1 MSSYFTLPSF
11 ARAKKNREELEKTN
25 PSDPVLKDEDE
36 KFLERVTSSHE
47 APTGTEDAPTTQIAD
62 DGKEKELPNQDQSPL
77 GEAQDQVAV
86 PETKPE
92 TTSDNTEAAEEPQA
106 DDPPEEVPDATKPAL
121 NRRKSKKDK
130 SMDLPSQADAEAF
143 TRGWNAQY
151 AKESEQ
157 ESAQNQT
164 AGEKRTWASYLP
176 SMTTKSNDTSAP
188 ASEKQGVDSTNAAPV
203 RTWAEYASQY
213 LPSASQL
220 PSIPSMPSIP
230 ASWRKDSK
238 PDPVYNEDGTINEAA
253 TKEKEEREVS
263 VLLDNL
269 NLSSI
274 NNRVFSF
281 SQESQH
287 LYDRFT
293 QVLRDVINGAP
304 TAYEDMDKLM
314 KDAGPQ
320 LEKQFASMPPFV
332 QTLVKALPA
341 KLGTTLGPEL
351 LAAASEKPGADMQKR
366 MEATSEGADASVQ
379 AQEATEEQTGEK
391 KKKRKVPGLKGLI
404 TEQGAVAGILRNI
417 VNFLQV
423 RFPFLMSTTNVV
435 MSLAVFSKSNHSG
448 KARDQS
454 SHANAA

>member
-47 APTGTEDAPTTQIAD
+47 APPGAEDAPTTQITD
-62 DGKEKELPNQDQSPL
+62 DGKEKEVSREKQAEVD
-77 GEAQDQVAV
+77 EDQVAV
-86 PETKPE
+86 PATQPDTK
-92 TTSDNTEAAEEPQA
+92 SGDNDASEEPPV

-121 NRRKSKKDK
+121 YRRKSKKDK
-130 SMDLPSQADAEAF
+130 GMELPSQEEAEAA

-151 AKESEQ
+151 TKESEQ
-157 ESAQNQT
+157 DSGQHENG
-164 AGEKRTWASYLP
+164 GEKRTWASYLP
-176 SMTTKSNDTSAP
+176 SMSTKKDDLNDQ
-188 ASEKQGVDSTNAAPV
+188 ASEKQAETSADAAPA
-203 RTWAEYASQY
+203 RTWVSYASQY
-213 LPSASQL
+213 IPSASQL
-220 PSIPSMPSIP
+220 PSMPSMP

-238 PDPVYNEDGTINEAA
+238 PEPVYNEDGTINEAA

-281 SQESQH
+281 SKESQH

-293 QVLRDVINGAP
+293 QVLKDVINGAP

-320 LEKQFASMPPFV
+320 LEKQFAQMPPFV
-332 QTLVKALPA
+332 QTLVKSLPA

-351 LAAASEKPGADMQKR
+351 MAAASEKPGADMKKR
-366 MEATSEGADASVQ
+366 MEATEEGAD
-379 AQEATEEQTGEK
+379 TEEQTGQ
-391 KKKRKVPGLKGLI
+391 KKKRKVPGLKGLV
-404 TEQGAVAGILRNI
+404 TEQGAVASILRNI

-423 RFPFLMSTTNVV
+423 RFPLLMSTTNVV
-435 MSLAVFSKSNHSG
+435 MSLAVFSKFGNRKGCHDVTTNIEKS
-448 KARDQS
+448 
-454 SHANAA
+454 